1 MSKKIKKNSI
11 KKFKKN
17 IKCEIPI
24 EQNRIN
30 EIIKILS
37 LIAKGDF
44 SHYCEIKNLET
55 PDSLDALS
63 LGVNIMIS
71 DLGAQT
77 KRIQEIID
85 ETNKKNEQIEK
96 LNKIFIGREVKMV
109 ELKEEIKKLNQ
120 ELAELKGKK

>member
-17 IKCEIPI
+17 IKCEISI

-120 ELAELKGKK
+120 ELAELKGEK